1 MVQTDPSSQILT
13 YFLANLATIEKNFFY
28 IDLIWRA

>member
-1 MVQTDPSSQILT
+1 MVQTDLSSQILT
-13 YFLANLATIEKNFFY
+13 YFLANLATIGKNFFY